1 MVCTTQTTLPIRT
14 RIVQEPSLLSLA
26 LALVRALD
34 AAQNDTEAIS
44 ILAQQAE
51 RFPGIV
57 AVDFAPDQKPSHC
70 FLNGSAIAAPVRA
83 NGNAWGVLRSRCSS
97 GHARNQVVTE
107 FLANQLALTLNKLQ
121 TNAANAALK
130 QSVQDLNFEIH
141 TRKVLH
147 RARGVVAR
155 WYGISEQAAE
165 VRIRTLGERSGRT
178 VAEISNA
185 VIEAEE
191 LPVTEATARAGIGE

>member
-1 MVCTTQTTLPIRT
+1 M
-14 RIVQEPSLLSLA
+14 A
-26 LALVRALD
+26 LALVREL
-34 AAQNDTEAIS
+34 AAAESGTAAVS
-44 ILAQQAE
+44 ILAQHAG
-51 RFPGIV
+51 RFPGII
-57 AVDFAPDQKPSHC
+57 AVDFAPDQKSGHC

-83 NGNAWGVLRSRCSS
+83 NGNAWGVLRSRCSP
-97 GHARNQVVTE
+97 GHARNQFITE

-121 TNAANAALK
+121 TKAANAALQ
-130 QSVQDLNFEIH
+130 QSVQALNYEIH

-155 WYGISEQAAE
+155 WYGISEEAAE

-178 VAEISNA
+178 AAEVSNA

-191 LPVTEATARAGIGE
+191 LPVTDSRWSSDIP